1 VTAGVSVAPLALRTE
16 VCRRLGIER
25 PIFGFS
31 HEIDVVVAI
40 TRAGGF
46 GVYGVARDDPQH
58 IPAQLAKLRAALGE
72 RPYGVDLML
81 PAGMP
86 DTAEP
91 AAIAAR
97 IPQAHRDFVAGLRDK
112 YAVPPAGHGNFF
124 SNFVRS
130 KALFAQ
136 QIEAVLA
143 SDVDV
148 VATAVGLPPEVIA
161 RAKAAG
167 KTTLALIGS
176 PRHAR
181 SAIAAGAEILVAQG
195 YDAGGHTGPIGTM
208 SLVPQVVELARP
220 HGVPVLAAGGIAT
233 GAQLLAALAMGAQ
246 GVWLGTAWLAA
257 RENHTQ
263 RTLLAKLIQA
273 GSDDTVITRAHSG
286 KPCRVVRSA
295 WSDEWAAP
303 GAPEPLKMPYQQALT
318 GELLA
323 AIEEHDVAPLVY
335 EAAGQGVA
343 WLEREESVADIIG
356 RLLGQAQAAWQ
367 ELNNTGGE
375 TT

>member
-1 VTAGVSVAPLALRTE
+1 MTAPPLALRTA
-16 VCRRLGIER
+16 VCRQLGIER

-46 GVYGVARDDPQH
+46 GVYGVAREDPQH

-97 IPQAHRDFVAGLRDK
+97 IPQGHRDFVAGLRDK
-112 YAVPPAGHGNFF
+112 YAVPPASRGNFF
-124 SNFVRS
+124 SSFVRS
-130 KALFAQ
+130 KALFEQ

-143 SDVDV
+143 SDANV

-233 GAQLLAALAMGAQ
+233 GAQMLGALAMGAQ

-295 WSDEWAAP
+295 WSDEWAGP

-343 WLEREESVADIIG
+343 WLDREESVADIIA
-356 RLLGQAQAAWQ
+356 RLLAQAEAAWQ
-367 ELNNTGGE
+367 DLNITGGE